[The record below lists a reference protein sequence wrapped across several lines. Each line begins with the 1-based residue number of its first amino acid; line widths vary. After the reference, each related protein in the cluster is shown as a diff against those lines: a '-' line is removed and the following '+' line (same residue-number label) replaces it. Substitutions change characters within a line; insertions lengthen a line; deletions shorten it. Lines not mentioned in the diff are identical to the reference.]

1 MTIFLDNLAFSLE
14 VVMPIFLIVVLGIWF
29 RQRNIIDERFVTA
42 SSRVVFSLALPC
54 LVFMNVSQMHPEELP
69 DMAQIGYIYGGI
81 IGFFLLCELAA
92 WCFIRDHD
100 NRGVFVQGSFRSN
113 FAIVGLAVAA
123 NMMGEAGLIKAAVV
137 LVFIVPIYNILSVI
151 ALVLPQQREKHL
163 NWLQLLGEVAN
174 NPLILAVFAALP
186 FVYFRITVPAVL
198 AKTGTYLSALSL
210 PLALLGIGG
219 SLNFRAVRQTSA
231 IAFSAVAIKLVLIP
245 AVMIYGA
252 WLLGYGG
259 TDLVVMFV
267 LFASPTAVAS
277 FMMVEA
283 MGGNSRLAANI
294 VLLSTLGSVVTIS
307 AGIVVLKMMG
317 IF

>member
-1 MTIFLDNLAFSLE
+1 
-14 VVMPIFLIVVLGIWF
+14 
-29 RQRNIIDERFVTA
+29 
-42 SSRVVFSLALPC
+42 
-54 LVFMNVSQMHPEELP
+54 
-69 DMAQIGYIYGGI
+69 
-81 IGFFLLCELAA
+81 
-92 WCFIRDHD
+92 
-100 NRGVFVQGSFRSN
+100 
-113 FAIVGLAVAA
+113 
-123 NMMGEAGLIKAAVV
+123 
-137 LVFIVPIYNILSVI
+137 
-151 ALVLPQQREKHL
+151 
-163 NWLQLLGEVAN
+163 
-174 NPLILAVFAALP
+174 
-186 FVYFRITVPAVL
+186 
-198 AKTGTYLSALSL
+198 
-210 PLALLGIGG
+210 
-219 SLNFRAVRQTSA
+219 QTSA